1 LQLDSHGRN
10 EVVTHLQF
18 RSVVLDAPDVYALG
32 DFYQRLLGWSV
43 TSEPDD
49 PTWLRIAPADGG
61 TGLAVQQESLYR
73 APVWP
78 ADTTHE
84 QMQLH
89 LDFKVD
95 DLAAAAAHAES
106 VGARLAEF
114 QPDPEGLR
122 VYLDPVGHPFCLFED

>member
-1 LQLDSHGRN
+1 VAQL
-10 EVVTHLQF
+10 EF
-18 RSVVLDAPDVYALG
+18 RSVVLDAPDVYVLG
-32 DFYQRLLGWSV
+32 GFYQRLLGWEV

-49 PTWLRIAPADGG
+49 PTWLRIAPAAGG
-61 TGLAVQQESLYR
+61 TGLAVQQEPLYR

-89 LDFKVD
+89 LDFKVAN
-95 DLAAAAAHAES
+95 LAEASAFAES

-114 QPDPEGLR
+114 QPQDDVR
-122 VYLDPVGHPFCLFED
+122 VYLDPVGHPFCLFEN

>member
-1 LQLDSHGRN
+1 MA
-10 EVVTHLQF
+10 HLEL
-18 RSVVLDAPDVYALG
+18 RSIVLDTADVHSLG

-43 TSEPDD
+43 TSDADD

-61 TGLAVQQESLYR
+61 TGLAVQLEPHYVP
-73 APVWP
+73 PVWP
-78 ADTTHE
+78 ADTTHQ

-95 DLAAAAAHAES
+95 DLPAACAHAES

-114 QPDPEGLR
+114 QPQDDVR
-122 VYLDPVGHPFCLFED
+122 VYLDPVGHPFCLFEN

>member
-1 LQLDSHGRN
+1 MA
-10 EVVTHLQF
+10 HLEF

-32 DFYQRLLGWSV
+32 EFYQRLLGWTV

-49 PTWLRIAPADGG
+49 PTWLRIAPPDGG
-61 TGLAVQQESLYR
+61 TGLAIQQEPLYR

-89 LDFKVD
+89 LDFKVEN
-95 DLAAAAAHAES
+95 LAEAAAFTES

-114 QPDPEGLR
+114 QPDPQDLR
-122 VYLDPVGHPFCLFED
+122 VFLDPVGHPFCLFEN

>member
-1 LQLDSHGRN
+1 MAHLQL
-10 EVVTHLQF
+10 

-32 DFYQRLLGWSV
+32 EFYQRLLGWAV

-61 TGLAVQQESLYR
+61 TGLAIQFEPLYR
-73 APVWP
+73 PPVWP

-89 LDFKVD
+89 LDFMID
-95 DLAAAAAHAES
+95 DLEEAAAHSEAA
-106 VGARLAEF
+106 GARLAAF
-114 QPDPEGLR
+114 QPDPAELR
-122 VYLDPVGHPFCLFED
+122 VYLDPVGHPFCLFVN

>member
-1 LQLDSHGRN
+1 
-10 EVVTHLQF
+10 VTHLQF
-18 RSVVLDAPDVYALG
+18 RSVVLDAPDVYSLG

-61 TGLAVQQESLYR
+61 TGLAVQQEPLYR

-78 ADTTHE
+78 ADTTHG